1 MIRSKKN
8 LYRSDLMK
16 GIIVNIRS
24 GEVIFLSVL
33 ISLLET
39 LVSKKDVAEKKR
51 ISMNEYGMI
60 MTVELERRIQIMRNW
75 SECIKV

>member
-1 MIRSKKN
+1 M
-8 LYRSDLMK
+8 YRSDLMK

-24 GEVIFLSVL
+24 GVVIFLSVL

>member
-24 GEVIFLSVL
+24 GVVIFLSVL